1 MTTADNMKTHLELKR
16 ELEDTREALTLALD
30 ALNEALDIG
39 TPAVRDRSSLLGWSH
54 LRVTAQA
61 LMAERDSKMRVAK
74 HANDSN
80 WGIK

>member
-1 MTTADNMKTHLELKR
+1 MTTADNMKTHLELII

-39 TPAVRDRSSLLGWSH
+39 TPAVRDWSSLLGWSH

-61 LMAERDSKMRVAK
+61 LMAERDSKMSIASNV
-74 HANDSN
+74 NDHY
-80 WGIK
+80 